1 MWGKKFHKNRISRE
15 EITGKENR
23 MTHYEK
29 ILNMS
34 LEELAQLIVSLIDR
48 KLQNKGKK
56 TEKRCRER
64 LGTQIKDS

>member
-1 MWGKKFHKNRISRE
+1 
-15 EITGKENR
+15 

-48 KLQNKGKK
+48 KLQKK
-56 TEKRCRER
+56 EKETEKRCREW
-64 LGTQIKDS
+64 LETQIKDS

>member
-1 MWGKKFHKNRISRE
+1 
-15 EITGKENR
+15 

-64 LGTQIKDS
+64 LGTQIKDC